1 MRSLNIAA
9 TGVQAQQVHVDV
21 ISQNLANM
29 TTTGYKRSRPEFQDL
44 IYENQRR
51 VGTNSADVGTIVPTG
66 TQFGLG
72 VKTAGVYRSH
82 GQGTVT
88 LTENPLDVAIQ
99 GRGFLQIELPNGD
112 LAYTRSGAFQ
122 LSPDGEIVTIDGY
135 LVSPAIAIPDDATS
149 ISINATGEVE
159 VTLDGQV
166 NTTNLGQ
173 LDMVT
178 FINPAGLE
186 AMGNNLYK
194 ETAASGA
201 PVIGLPGD
209 EGFGTILQGFLEQ
222 SNVNPVTEIT
232 QLIVAQ
238 RAYEMNTK
246 VITASDEMMQSLNQS
261 A

>member
-9 TGVQAQQVHVDV
+9 TGIQAQQTHVDV
-21 ISQNLANM
+21 ISHNLANM
-29 TTTGYKRSRPEFQDL
+29 TTTGYKRQRAEFQDL

-72 VKTAGVYRSH
+72 VKTAGVYRNH
-82 GQGTVT
+82 NQGTVT

-99 GRGFLQIELPNGD
+99 GRGFFQVQLPNGD
-112 LAYTRSGAFQ
+112 FAYTRSGALQ
-122 LSPDGEIVTIDGY
+122 RNDTGEIVNIDGY
-135 LVSPAIAIPDDATS
+135 LLSPAIAIPDDATS

-159 VTLDGQV
+159 VTIDGQIDP
-166 NTTNLGQ
+166 TNLGQ
-173 LDMVT
+173 LDMAT

-186 AMGNNLYK
+186 AVGDNLFK

-201 PVIGLPGD
+201 PVVGVGGD
-209 EGFGTILQGFLEQ
+209 EGFGSILQGFLEQ

-246 VITASDEMMQSLNQS
+246 VVTASDEMLQQLNQS